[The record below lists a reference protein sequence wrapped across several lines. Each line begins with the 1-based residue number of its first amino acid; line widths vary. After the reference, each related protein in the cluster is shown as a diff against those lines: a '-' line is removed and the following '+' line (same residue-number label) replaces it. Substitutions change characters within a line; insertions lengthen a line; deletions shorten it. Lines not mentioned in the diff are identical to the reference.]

1 MPRTA
6 RPTPGGYAYH
16 VLNRGA
22 RRMGI
27 FDADGDY
34 LAFERLLGR
43 LVGEHPGMRLLT
55 YCLMPNHWHLLLW
68 PQGDHDLAP
77 FMQRLTLTHTLR
89 WQRYRECAGTG
100 HLYQGRYRSFPIQRD
115 DHFLAVARY
124 VERNALRANLVRRA
138 EDWRWSGL
146 WSRRQGD
153 RDQRGMLSD
162 WPVHEPRQWVQMVN
176 APQNPKEVEAVRR
189 SVRTGRPF
197 GAEHW
202 VGRTA
207 EALGLAVAIRSRGR
221 PRRADNRKSDRS
233 ADHRIQAE

>member
-16 VLNRGA
+16 VLNRGV
-22 RRMGI
+22 RRLGI

-34 LAFERLLGR
+34 LAFEQLLGR
-43 LVGEHPGMRLLT
+43 LVAEHPGIRLLT

-68 PQGDHDLAP
+68 PRGDKALAP

-89 WQRYRECAGTG
+89 WQRYRNCAGTG

-115 DHFLAVARY
+115 DHFLTVARY

-138 EDWRWSGL
+138 EEWRWSGL
-146 WSRRQGD
+146 WMRRQGS
-153 RDQRGMLSD
+153 RDQRRMLSG
-162 WPVHEPRQWVQMVN
+162 WPVREPRQWIPMVN
-176 APQNPKEVEAVRR
+176 APQNPKELDAVRR

-197 GAEHW
+197 GGAQW
-202 VGRTA
+202 VGRA
-207 EALGLAVAIRSRGR
+207 VEAMGVAFALRSRGR
-221 PRRADNRKSDRS
+221 PRKADLGSGAQGTTDR
-233 ADHRIQAE
+233 